1 MVTELSA
8 LPPRLVPAGNTR
20 FGWVRVESDCLA
32 MRKSA
37 LRIYRYRSYSS
48 DKAAELVIAA
58 RSILPEY
65 LERAVQLDGIARVVV
80 A

>member
-1 MVTELSA
+1 MLDNVQIGTPD
-8 LPPRLVPAGNTR
+8 LPVS
-20 FGWVRVESDCLA
+20 V
-32 MRKSA
+32 
-37 LRIYRYRSYSS
+37 ISS

-58 RSILPEY
+58 RSIRPEY